1 MTFLRAVPLLLI
13 AALAPAQTAAKKAET
28 ADSKGDPR
36 IPPQYGRGRAVYERV
51 YADQQR
57 RGVEKMFRGQC
68 GRKCSDA
75 GRRRKRLRA
84 CPGAAA
90 ILKTARIKPRE
101 FMVITGALFSDFI
114 AVGLKRHGSAKEYPA
129 TISPENAAFID
140 QNFDKLQA
148 MMAPAFA
155 GEIASQC
162 RKWRTPVNT
171 IAMFNR
177 SAASITSESRT
188 EPPGWITAVI
198 PCFRRFLHAVGEG
211 KERIPDAI
219 THPASGSTAFMAA
232 TFTESTYGSS
242 ARRRR

>member
-28 ADSKGDPR
+28 ADSKEIREYRLNMD
-36 IPPQYGRGRAVYERV
+36 VVER
-51 YADQQR
+51 YMSA
-57 RGVEKMFRGQC
+57 FTLI
-68 GRKCSDA
+68 SNDA
-75 GRRRKRLRA
+75 GSKKCFAGSAVANAPTLDAGEKRLRA

-148 MMAPAFA
+148 MMAPL
-155 GEIASQC
+155 S
-162 RKWRTPVNT
+162 PV
-171 IAMFNR
+171 
-177 SAASITSESRT
+177 
-188 EPPGWITAVI
+188 
-198 PCFRRFLHAVGEG
+198 
-211 KERIPDAI
+211 K
-219 THPASGSTAFMAA
+219 
-232 TFTESTYGSS
+232 
-242 ARRRR
+242 